1 MSIRFKAS
9 DARPMGRPATG
20 VRGIKLKAGDQVCGM
35 AIVAPGAS
43 LLTVCR
49 NGYGKRTAFGE
60 YPLQGRG
67 GQGVINI
74 KPTERN
80 GPVVTLCVV
89 GDEDDVI
96 YISASGNVVR
106 TPAAEISLIGRGT
119 QGVRLVS
126 LAEGDSVA
134 SATRAERENGEPDG
148 GDGGQAAPAQDG
160 SPPADPAPQGG

>member
-1 MSIRFKAS
+1 
-9 DARPMGRPATG
+9 
-20 VRGIKLKAGDQVCGM
+20 
-35 AIVAPGAS
+35 
-43 LLTVCR
+43 
-49 NGYGKRTAFGE
+49 
-60 YPLQGRG
+60 
-67 GQGVINI
+67 
-74 KPTERN
+74 
-80 GPVVTLCVV
+80 VV
-89 GDEDDVI
+89 GDGDDVI

-148 GDGGQAAPAQDG
+148 EGAPTPDG